1 MKPRAA
7 LLLGLVSSA
16 GISTLL
22 EGLRAGEETIRW
34 SFGSAPGAAL
44 ADARGGVPLSEA
56 LLDWRQIFG
65 KEADPSAPELY
76 SRHPEARIAAR
87 AEGEPRTLELRTHGG
102 RVLVA
107 STPRALPSL
116 PRFRLAGLA
125 DLSGL
130 GSGLLRITLQF
141 LGSDAV
147 TIVGEEAVD
156 VSRRRPIALE
166 GEVPVGAAHAAL
178 RLSLSGHERD
188 PAAAVVL
195 EHLDLELSPGL
206 RISAGRGLFIFDEGE
221 LPRIEVAAEGVG
233 RGAYRLEWK
242 LSRTWLAS
250 GCWNGPEHPLDPVL
264 ETGPTLLEGAAWTVA
279 PAGRPARWSIDP
291 GEGQPLRPGSY
302 RLVLRA
308 ADPGGTPL
316 ERNVLFAVTPLSPW
330 APRDAWRRLGVKL
343 LSVPGPLRYAGALGF
358 DSGPERP
365 ADIHVLISSIDP
377 REARLLAVTARGREW
392 IAASTTGLVGE
403 SLLGDAGGARV
414 PLDVPV
420 LYRLGLNNPP

>member
-1 MKPRAA
+1 MKFQTA
-7 LLLGLVSSA
+7 LVLGLVSNA
-16 GISTLL
+16 GISPLL

-34 SFGSAPGAAL
+34 SFDIAPGATF
-44 ADARGGVPLSEA
+44 ADARAGVPLSEA
-56 LLDWRQIFG
+56 LLDWRQLFG

-76 SRHPEARIAAR
+76 SRHPEARIIAR
-87 AEGEPRTLELRTHGG
+87 PEGEPRTLEMRTHGG

-107 STPRALPSL
+107 STPRALPAL
-116 PRFRLAGLA
+116 PRFRLEGFA

-147 TIVGEEAVD
+147 SLVGEEAVD

-195 EHLDLELSPGL
+195 EHLDLKLSPGM

-221 LPRIEVAAEGVG
+221 LPWIEVAAEGVG
-233 RGAYRLEWK
+233 RGAYRLEWT
-242 LSRTWLAS
+242 LSRSWLAS
-250 GCWNGPEHPLDPVL
+250 GRWKGPGHPLDPVL
-264 ETGPTLLEGAAWTVA
+264 ETGPPLLEGAAWTVA
-279 PAGRPARWSIDP
+279 PAGRPARWRILP
-291 GEGQPLRPGSY
+291 GEGHPLRPGGY
-302 RLVLRA
+302 RLALRA
-308 ADPGGTPL
+308 ADPGGTML
-316 ERNVLFAVTPLSPW
+316 ERKVLFAVTPLSPW

-365 ADIHVLISSIDP
+365 ADIHVLFSSIDP

-392 IAASTTGLVGE
+392 IAATTTGLLAE
-403 SLLGDAGGARV
+403 SLLGDAGRARV

-420 LYRLGLNNPP
+420 LYRLGPNNPP